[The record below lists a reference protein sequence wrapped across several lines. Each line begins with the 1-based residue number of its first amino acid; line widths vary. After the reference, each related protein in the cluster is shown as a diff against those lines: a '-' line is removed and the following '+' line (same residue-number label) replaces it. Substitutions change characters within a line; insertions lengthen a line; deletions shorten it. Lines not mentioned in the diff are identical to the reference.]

1 MEKYGEYILE
11 TRPLPA
17 QKKNQLVFLKE
28 VHWTSEDG
36 RKRTTTDEILVIDVA
51 PLQEELVRK
60 ALSLFKTEPMKK
72 TNKGPI
78 GSQTNPSSTY
88 PDTLPCPMCK
98 KEMYPGPQYNLKPQV
113 QYVIYSHETNIQCKQ
128 TLMFHFSK
136 ELTEK
141 NYVPNNKEA
150 KEKAAKELTKQQV
163 KQ

>member
-36 RKRTTTDEILVIDVA
+36 RTRTTTDEILVIDVA

-60 ALSLFKTEPMKK
+60 ALSLFKSEHTKK
-72 TNKGPI
+72 AKTGPI
-78 GSQTNPSSTY
+78 GSINNPASSY
-88 PDTLPCPMCK
+88 PDWLPCPLCK
-98 KEMYPGPQYNLKPQV
+98 KEMNPSEEHDLSPQV
-113 QYVIYSHETNIQCKQ
+113 QFVYYRHEKASKCNQSLIFHISKNYIPNNNEAKQ
-128 TLMFHFSK
+128 KAVK
-136 ELTEK
+136 ELI
-141 NYVPNNKEA
+141 KE
-150 KEKAAKELTKQQV
+150 QV